1 MQNSITFKNRRERM
15 KTPEQIKEWLE
26 RQPWY
31 EQYKTNLFQQSDS
44 SLESRECL
52 SGQAG
57 LHTISGAFCWQ
68 ITEEGFDFWNDVDR
82 KFMDWFEDVED

>member
-1 MQNSITFKNRRERM
+1 M
-15 KTPEQIKEWLE
+15 KTQEQIKEWLE

-44 SLESRECL
+44 SLESRKYL

-57 LHTISGAFCWQ
+57 FHTISKAFCWGT
-68 ITEEGFDFWNDVDR
+68 TEEGFDFWNEVDE
-82 KFMDWFEDVED
+82 KFTDWFDREENLKPMEGGEG